1 MKKNIREFFSSFKTI
16 DLTHMLEEGIPNFP
30 THTKFYHLNAN
41 QINDPAEIYLDNEKI
56 LLMHGDT
63 LCADDTKYQNWRKF
77 ITNSLIKWIYSVMPL
92 RLREYIARG
101 VRGYT
106 SEAVKSKPPEII
118 DVSQN
123 SVTEVISKYNVK
135 TLIHGH
141 THRQGIHKLTTN
153 GLSAKRIV
161 LGDWYERDSILIY
174 DKKDFRF
181 ERVEDYIVS
190 R

>member
-1 MKKNIREFFSSFKTI
+1 MPKMKKSKTKI
-16 DLTHMLEEGIPNFP
+16 KDNVVPFNKPKVDKKAEEEENLRQNEQDR
-30 THTKFYHLNAN
+30 LNT
-41 QINDPAEIYLDNEKI
+41 I
-56 LLMHGDT
+56 
-63 LCADDTKYQNWRKF
+63 
-77 ITNSLIKWIYSVMPL
+77 
-92 RLREYIARG
+92 LREKCNE
-101 VRGYT
+101 VM
-106 SEAVKSKPPEII
+106 KII

-181 ERVEDYIVS
+181 ERVEDYIAGN
-190 R
+190 